1 MFSKINAWRKA
12 ITTTKKVPPKDKT
25 DDTVNVI
32 MSVITLTGA
41 DAMSVLEKLQER
53 IKQTKAGP
61 SVDEDIKDT
70 VEVFINENPYRKQQ
84 V

>member
-1 MFSKINAWRKA
+1 MFSKINAWKKA
-12 ITTTKKVPPKDKT
+12 VFTTKKVPPKDKT

-61 SVDEDIKDT
+61 SEDKDINDT
-70 VEVFINENPYRKQQ
+70 VEVYMNEYPE
-84 V
+84 